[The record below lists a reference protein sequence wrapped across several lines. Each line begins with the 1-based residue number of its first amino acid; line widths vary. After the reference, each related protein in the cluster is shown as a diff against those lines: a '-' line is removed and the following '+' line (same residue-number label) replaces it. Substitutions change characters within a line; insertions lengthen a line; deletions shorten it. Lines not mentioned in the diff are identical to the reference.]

1 MEKML
6 GAIST
11 ASTAMGRPSTVT
23 RQTAASRSR
32 AMKRIFS
39 RTEVDAS
46 LTSHFMAG
54 GPVEHD
60 GLPVSSE
67 RVGLRKKRTE
77 LDACPTGLPAR
88 WQRRWQPHRKLR
100 FRKDF
105 LSQEKR
111 WGADGW
117 AILPAIWYQSRR
129 QENRLH
135 SVFAEK
141 DLRCS

>member
-6 GAIST
+6 GAISA
-11 ASTAMGRPSTVT
+11 ASAAMGEPSTVT
-23 RQTAASRSR
+23 RQQAGSRSSS
-32 AMKRIFS
+32 MTRIFS
-39 RTEVDAS
+39 PTEVDAS
-46 LTSHFMAG
+46 WTSHFMAG

-88 WQRRWQPHRKLR
+88 WQRRWQPHRKRR
-100 FRKDF
+100 FPKAL

-111 WGADGW
+111 RGAVG
-117 AILPAIWYQSRR
+117 
-129 QENRLH
+129 
-135 SVFAEK
+135 
-141 DLRCS
+141 

>member
-1 MEKML
+1 MEKRL

-23 RQTAASRSR
+23 RQQAASRSSS
-32 AMKRIFS
+32 MTRIFS
-39 RTEVDAS
+39 PTEVDAS
-46 LTSHFMAG
+46 WTSQFMAG

-88 WQRRWQPHRKLR
+88 WQRRWQPHRELR
-100 FRKDF
+100 FWKDF

-111 WGADGW
+111 GGAGG
-117 AILPAIWYQSRR
+117 
-129 QENRLH
+129 
-135 SVFAEK
+135 
-141 DLRCS
+141 